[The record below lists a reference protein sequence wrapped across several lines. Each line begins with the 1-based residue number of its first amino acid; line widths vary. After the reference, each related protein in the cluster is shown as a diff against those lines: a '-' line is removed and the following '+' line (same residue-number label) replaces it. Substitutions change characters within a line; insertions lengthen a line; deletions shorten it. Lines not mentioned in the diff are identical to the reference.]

1 MLRIFP
7 FDKTGV
13 SEAVAQFEKNHD
25 ILLPEEYKTFL
36 ISYNG
41 GDTLQTTFKIKKESS
56 DIRAFY
62 GFENADYEYSFQY
75 LLDHD
80 FLSEHIQAGYLPIAE
95 DSFGNHILLGISK
108 QNYNLI
114 AFFDHEKQKIIP
126 FHLSF
131 KEFLATIKSKVCKIK
146 SIDERIQKMKEV
158 NSPVIVDDEL
168 KAIWQEEIDRYA
180 GREQVLVKL

>member
-7 FDKTGV
+7 YDTEGVEQAIADFEDKFTIK
-13 SEAVAQFEKNHD
+13 FPEKYKKF
-25 ILLPEEYKTFL
+25 LLK
-36 ISYNG
+36 YNG
-41 GDTLQTTFKIKKESS
+41 GNSLQTSFSINRKTS

-62 GFENADYEYSFQY
+62 GFNKASQYNNFQY
-75 LLDHD
+75 LIDNG
-80 FLSEHIQAGYLPIAE
+80 FLEEVLERGFIPIAK
-95 DSFGNHILLGISK
+95 DSFSNYILLGISK

-126 FHLSF
+126 FNLSF

-168 KAIWQEEIDRYA
+168 IAIWQEEIDRYA
-180 GREQVLVKL
+180 GREQVIVKL